1 MARRISQNCTFA
13 LTAGSDRQE
22 KREEENNM
30 GPLTG
35 IKVIELGG
43 IGMSEAQIESLID
56 DGVVYGPKT
65 A

>member
-1 MARRISQNCTFA
+1 
-13 LTAGSDRQE
+13 
-22 KREEENNM
+22 M

-35 IKVIELGG
+35 IKVIKLGG

>member
-1 MARRISQNCTFA
+1 
-13 LTAGSDRQE
+13 
-22 KREEENNM
+22 M

-43 IGMSEAQIESLID
+43 LGMNEAQIESFID
-56 DGVVYGPKT
+56 DGVVSGPKT